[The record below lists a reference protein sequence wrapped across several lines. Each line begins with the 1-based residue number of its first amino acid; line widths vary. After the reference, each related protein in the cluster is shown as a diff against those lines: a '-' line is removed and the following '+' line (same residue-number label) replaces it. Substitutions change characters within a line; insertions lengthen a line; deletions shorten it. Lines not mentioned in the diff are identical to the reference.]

1 MQPPQPIFSARHA
14 YITLWQ
20 DCSPL
25 PSLVSCYSVATV
37 KFYCQMLLS
46 PATPNTAHGDSLRQL
61 HTPGRLYHSFL
72 TKVAAGRQLKLA
84 EVRKVARGR
93 VWTGQ
98 DALELGL
105 VDKLG
110 GLRDAIAAAKQRAG
124 LPQVMDV
131 QALSLLASSM
141 SYISEIQPSWSVAVF
156 NQ

>member
-1 MQPPQPIFSARHA
+1 M
-14 YITLWQ
+14 
-20 DCSPL
+20 
-25 PSLVSCYSVATV
+25 
-37 KFYCQMLLS
+37 
-46 PATPNTAHGDSLRQL
+46 
-61 HTPGRLYHSFL
+61 
-72 TKVAAGRQLKLA
+72 AAGRQLKLA

-141 SYISEIQPSWSVAVF
+141 SYILDMQPPLNVSVL

>member
-1 MQPPQPIFSARHA
+1 MLTQLCGRTVAP
-14 YITLWQ
+14 
-20 DCSPL
+20 C
-25 PSLVSCYSVATV
+25 LVSCYTYAAKSVLSNVTV
-37 KFYCQMLLS
+37 IS
-46 PATPNTAHGDSLRQL
+46 NTKHSSRGISDMRQL

-72 TKVAAGRQLKLA
+72 AKVATGRQLKLA

-93 VWTGQ
+93 IWTGQ

-124 LPQVMDV
+124 LPQVIDV
-131 QALSLLASSM
+131 QDLPLVASSM
-141 SYISEIQPSWSVAVF
+141 SNMLLTQPSWSVAVF

>member
-1 MQPPQPIFSARHA
+1 M
-14 YITLWQ
+14 
-20 DCSPL
+20 
-25 PSLVSCYSVATV
+25 
-37 KFYCQMLLS
+37 
-46 PATPNTAHGDSLRQL
+46 
-61 HTPGRLYHSFL
+61 YHSFL
-72 TKVAAGRQLKLA
+72 AKVAASRQLKLA

-93 VWTGQ
+93 VWTRQ

-141 SYISEIQPSWSVAVF
+141 SCILDIQPSLSVAVF

>member
-1 MQPPQPIFSARHA
+1 M
-14 YITLWQ
+14 
-20 DCSPL
+20 
-25 PSLVSCYSVATV
+25 
-37 KFYCQMLLS
+37 
-46 PATPNTAHGDSLRQL
+46 
-61 HTPGRLYHSFL
+61 YHSFL
-72 TKVAAGRQLKLA
+72 AKVAAGRQLA

-141 SYISEIQPSWSVAVF
+141 SCILDIQPSLSVAVF